1 MERKLEKRDEKN
13 HRLAD
18 QFDETD
24 STNEKPG
31 TDQQD
36 ADEAAPNSFQE
47 SKKARQQDNVRKRAR
62 QDDPSAPD
70 GKHKE
75 EGKGSKDRDK
85 PYRTIDRSRPK

>member
-1 MERKLEKRDEKN
+1 MERKLEMRDKRN
-13 HRLAD
+13 HGLAD

-24 STNEKPG
+24 STNEKPR
-31 TDQQD
+31 TDEQD

-47 SKKARQQDNVRKRAR
+47 SKKARQEDNGRERAP
-62 QDDPSAPD
+62 DDPSAPN

-75 EGKGSKDRDK
+75 ERKGSKDRDK